1 MARPLRQPARVKAPS
16 DASDISALLARDEL
30 AELDEE
36 RARLQAVITS
46 LLPRRSTI
54 VENRLKQLTRQ
65 RIGLVAAM
73 RRAMR

>member
-1 MARPLRQPARVKAPS
+1 MVRSFRQPARVKAPS
-16 DASDISALLARDEL
+16 DAAAISALLARDEL
-30 AELDEE
+30 AKLEAE
-36 RARLQAVITS
+36 RERLKGVITS

-65 RIGLVAAM
+65 RVGLVAAM

>member
-1 MARPLRQPARVKAPS
+1 MMPRAYRPAPS
-16 DASDISALLARDEL
+16 DAGAISALLARDEL
-30 AELDEE
+30 ARLDAE
-36 RARLQAVITS
+36 RERLKGVITS

-65 RIGLVAAM
+65 RVGLVAAM